1 MSVSDSLSDIER
13 HFRERAQKRQW
24 VSLLAAAYLRL
35 GFPALLSLTI
45 LYKDALG
52 EVFWPVVAVT
62 SLVQGLSVLIRALT
76 GKSEYAFFEY
86 RDLKQNHDELQ
97 SQHEN
102 ERARSR
108 AAVYAIQ
115 ALRHASQVVIDA
127 LTRTDTNRGE
137 NNLKALVREALF
149 PVVGFR
155 KEIFGFSGERYN
167 FAVYRYNAEQ
177 DVLQV
182 LYRDVHRDIPR
193 QDREWKPGF
202 GHVGFCF
209 IRQEAVL
216 SHDVTDSEELAD
228 DQSESDD
235 EHYVS
240 IAAAP
245 ISSLTADDD
254 SDPRG
259 VLIIT
264 SSESHQFE
272 KATHRPF
279 LIVLANILAV
289 LFHVADH

>member
-1 MSVSDSLSDIER
+1 
-13 HFRERAQKRQW
+13 
-24 VSLLAAAYLRL
+24 
-35 GFPALLSLTI
+35 
-45 LYKDALG
+45 
-52 EVFWPVVAVT
+52 
-62 SLVQGLSVLIRALT
+62 
-76 GKSEYAFFEY
+76 
-86 RDLKQNHDELQ
+86 
-97 SQHEN
+97 
-102 ERARSR
+102 
-108 AAVYAIQ
+108 
-115 ALRHASQVVIDA
+115 
-127 LTRTDTNRGE
+127 
-137 NNLKALVREALF
+137 
-149 PVVGFR
+149 
-155 KEIFGFSGERYN
+155 
-167 FAVYRYNAEQ
+167 
-177 DVLQV
+177 V

-245 ISSLTADDD
+245 ISSLTADED

-264 SSESHQFE
+264 SSASRQFE
-272 KATHRPF
+272 KAIHRPF
-279 LIVLANILAV
+279 LIVLANILAI